1 MTLLI
6 GQISSSVVTLLTS
19 DGLFVMTDIKAC
31 FDIILYMKLKKS
43 DAPHPFA
50 LAEIGSPER
59 NSNNR
64 EYLFLNE
71 HHQLVFFNSPFH
83 YSLRCHILV
92 HVRSIF
98 VCLQ

>member
-43 DAPHPFA
+43 DAPRPIA

-59 NSNNR
+59 NSNNP

-71 HHQLVFFNSPFH
+71 HHQLVFLIPHFI
-83 YSLRCHILV
+83 ILLDAI
-92 HVRSIF
+92 S
-98 VCLQ
+98 